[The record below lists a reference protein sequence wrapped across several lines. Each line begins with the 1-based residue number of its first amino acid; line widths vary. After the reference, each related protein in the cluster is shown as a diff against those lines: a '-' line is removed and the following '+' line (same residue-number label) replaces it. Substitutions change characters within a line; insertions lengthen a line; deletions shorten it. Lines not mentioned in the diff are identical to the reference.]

1 MKYFELS
8 CTLKLM
14 MMMRLQLPFHQR
26 PAERN
31 QLMGSWTQKKNRKIS
46 LKLWKITCNLKFE
59 IWKIESTFRWRYNFF
74 FLQKFKSIFFF
85 QEKKKDEN
93 SKKVPLTLPPATC
106 CCCCCF
112 CRYPRY
118 RRRWAPPSDFL
129 LRESFLF
136 TCK

>member
-31 QLMGSWTQKKNRKIS
+31 QLMGSWTQKKIEKSVWNCE
-46 LKLWKITCNLKFE
+46 KLLAIWNLKFE
-59 IWKIESTFRWRYNFF
+59 KSNPHFAGVTI
-74 FLQKFKSIFFF
+74 FLGEKFKSIFFF